1 MRYLLWYHNHYKHN
15 NHFFP
20 LPLILM
26 ASSSNSD
33 TSLIVFNISNF
44 VSIKLDRTNY
54 PMFFLKDDEGKITY
68 EVDPKIER
76 WIAQD
81 QIIFN
86 WINPTLTPKVLSIV
100 ALSTSSQS
108 T

>member
-1 MRYLLWYHNHYKHN
+1 
-15 NHFFP
+15 
-20 LPLILM
+20 M

-33 TSLIVFNISNF
+33 NPPVVFNISNF
-44 VSIKLDRTNY
+44 VSIKLDQTNY
-54 PMFFLKDDEGKITY
+54 PMFFLKDYEGKITN

-81 QIIFN
+81 QIILN
-86 WINPTLTPKVLSIV
+86 WINATLTPKVLSIV
-100 ALSTSSQS
+100 ALSTSSQP